1 MDIDLKQLK
10 ELMRSLKQFDISE
23 LELEKNGERIKLAR
37 GPEGGGMGL
46 VAAPSGLA
54 ASVPPASVLP
64 AASASAS
71 AASAADDASIAY
83 VTSPF
88 VGTFYAAATPGN
100 EPFVKVGS
108 EIKPGQTLCIVEA
121 MKLMNEIESEVSG
134 TILELLRENG
144 KPVEYGDR
152 LFKVRKS

>member
-23 LELEKNGERIKLAR
+23 LELEKNGERIKLCRAA
-37 GPEGGGMGL
+37 EGATY
-46 VAAPSGLA
+46 VTAAPHLVG
-54 ASVPPASVLP
+54 SVAPP
-64 AASASAS
+64 AASGSSIAPPP
-71 AASAADDASIAY
+71 AAAVDDASTFF

-88 VGTFYAAATPGN
+88 VGTFYTAATPGADA
-100 EPFVKVGS
+100 FVKVGS

-121 MKLMNEIESEVSG
+121 MKLMNEIEAEAGG
-134 TILELLRENG
+134 TIIEVLRDNG

-152 LFKVRKS
+152 LFKVRKG